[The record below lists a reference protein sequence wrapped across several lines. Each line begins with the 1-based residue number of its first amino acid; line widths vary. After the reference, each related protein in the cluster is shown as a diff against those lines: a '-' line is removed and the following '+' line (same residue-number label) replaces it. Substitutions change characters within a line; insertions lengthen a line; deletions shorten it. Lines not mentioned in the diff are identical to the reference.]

1 MGGGGK
7 RGWKG
12 GHAQLDALHH
22 PLATLLSPLRLLRA
36 TPSSSSH
43 PPVPAPAP
51 RRSVLSLQ
59 DATWLKGGRGH
70 LSRDD
75 GLQSRLAWWD
85 YTLYYQGIKTRPP
98 ALFAV
103 FSRGFP
109 LPPLLLIV
117 KMRSLIGEWVKS
129 PVISAGN
136 HPLIERYHKNLPRA
150 WFSPCLLGA
159 PFVPWQSPPMGTQ
172 LTLLFSLAEIRRVV
186 LGDTHPRAWPKYR
199 FKRVSSV
206 RRNSWRM
213 LRGVFAFHCTIN
225 APDLIEDD
233 AHTHCFPYMR
243 VRSGSF
249 EGVIVKLACK
259 LGQ

>member
-7 RGWKG
+7 SGWKG

-22 PLATLLSPLRLLRA
+22 PLATLLSPLRLIPA
-36 TPSSSSH
+36 TPSSSLH
-43 PPVPAPAP
+43 PHPHPHASPSPMCALPAG
-51 RRSVLSLQ
+51 RHLV
-59 DATWLKGGRGH
+59 KGDRGH
-70 LSRDD
+70 LSRDRR
-75 GLQSRLAWWD
+75 LQSRSTWWD
-85 YTLYYQGIKTRPP
+85 RSALYYQGIKTQPP
-98 ALFAV
+98 ALVAV

-109 LPPLLLIV
+109 RPPLLLIV
-117 KMRSLIGEWVKS
+117 KMRSLIGDGVKS

-150 WFSPCLLGA
+150 WFLPCLLGA

-172 LTLLFSLAEIRRVV
+172 LTLLSLAEIRRVV
-186 LGDTHPRAWPKYR
+186 LGDTHPHAWPKYR

-213 LRGVFAFHCTIN
+213 VWGVFVFHCTIN

-233 AHTHCFPYMR
+233 AHTHHFPIW
-243 VRSGSF
+243 
-249 EGVIVKLACK
+249 EW
-259 LGQ
+259 GQVQLRG

>member
-22 PLATLLSPLRLLRA
+22 PLATLLSPLRLIRA

-43 PPVPAPAP
+43 PPVPSPAP
-51 RRSVLSLQ
+51 RQSVLSLQ

-75 GLQSRLAWWD
+75 GLQSRSAWWD

-109 LPPLLLIV
+109 LPPPLLLIV

-150 WFSPCLLGA
+150 WFFA
-159 PFVPWQSPPMGTQ
+159 VPAGSSLCA
-172 LTLLFSLAEIRRVV
+172 LTISAHGHTTHFTFSLAEIRRVV

-206 RRNSWRM
+206 RHNSWRM

-233 AHTHCFPYMR
+233 AHTHCFPIW
-243 VRSGSF
+243 
-249 EGVIVKLACK
+249 EW
-259 LGQ
+259 GQVHLRG